1 MGFPGR
7 GKTEN
12 LISGRQ
18 AIATRRLSLKQIL
31 LIDGHPDDDRL
42 TSSLVS
48 SYRRGAQQSGY
59 QVTLITVRDLCFEPN
74 LKYGYQQRLELEPD
88 LLAAIDAMK
97 ACDHMVWIH
106 PVWWG
111 GLPALLKGFIDR
123 IFLPSIMFDYN
134 EAKLGGMGWDGYLE
148 GKTARII
155 ATMDT
160 PKILYRL
167 LYSAPSINQP
177 KKTTLE
183 FCGVKPVKVTQ
194 FAPVKGS
201 TQETRE
207 RWVKT
212 VHELGTKG
220 A

>member
-1 MGFPGR
+1 M
-7 GKTEN
+7 K
-12 LISGRQ
+12 
-18 AIATRRLSLKQIL
+18 KIL
-31 LIDGHPDDDRL
+31 LIDGHPDETRL
-42 TSSLVS
+42 TSALMSV
-48 SYRRGAQQSGY
+48 YRSGAEEAGY
-59 QVTLITVRDLCFEPN
+59 QVSQIVIRELAFEPN
-74 LKYGYQQRLELEPD
+74 LQFGYKQRLELEPD
-88 LLAAIDAMK
+88 LLAAIDAIK
-97 ACDHMVWIH
+97 TCDHMVWVH

-123 IFLPSIMFDYN
+123 TFLPSIMFDY

-148 GKTARII
+148 GKSARII

-167 LYSAPSINQP
+167 LYSAPSVNQL
-177 KKTTLE
+177 KKRTLE

-201 TQETRE
+201 TQEKRE
-207 RWVKT
+207 SWIKT
-212 VHELGTKG
+212 AYMLGLKG

>member
-1 MGFPGR
+1 
-7 GKTEN
+7 
-12 LISGRQ
+12 
-18 AIATRRLSLKQIL
+18 
-31 LIDGHPDDDRL
+31 
-42 TSSLVS
+42 
-48 SYRRGAQQSGY
+48 
-59 QVTLITVRDLCFEPN
+59 
-74 LKYGYQQRLELEPD
+74 
-88 LLAAIDAMK
+88 
-97 ACDHMVWIH
+97 MVWVH

-111 GLPALLKGFIDR
+111 GLPTLLKGFIGR
-123 IFLPSIMFDYN
+123 TFLPSIMFDYN

-167 LYSAPSINQP
+167 LYSAPSVNQL

-201 TQETRE
+201 TQEKRE
-207 RWVKT
+207 SWINAAHV
-212 VHELGTKG
+212 LGLKG

>member
-1 MGFPGR
+1 M
-7 GKTEN
+7 K
-12 LISGRQ
+12 
-18 AIATRRLSLKQIL
+18 KIL
-31 LIDGHPDDDRL
+31 LIDGHPDETRL
-42 TSSLVS
+42 TSALMSA
-48 SYRRGAQQSGY
+48 YRSGAEEAGY
-59 QVTLITVRDLCFEPN
+59 QVSQIVIRELAFEPN
-74 LKYGYQQRLELEPD
+74 LQFGYKQRLELEPD
-88 LLAAIDAMK
+88 LQAAIDAIK
-97 ACDHMVWIH
+97 TCDHMVWVH

-123 IFLPSIMFDYN
+123 TFLPSIMFDYN
-134 EAKLGGMGWDGYLE
+134 ETKLGGMGWDGYLE

-160 PKILYRL
+160 PKVLYRL
-167 LYSAPSINQP
+167 LYSAPSVNQL

-201 TQETRE
+201 TQEKRE
-207 RWVKT
+207 SWIKT
-212 VHELGTKG
+212 AHVLGLKG

>member
-1 MGFPGR
+1 
-7 GKTEN
+7 
-12 LISGRQ
+12 
-18 AIATRRLSLKQIL
+18 
-31 LIDGHPDDDRL
+31 
-42 TSSLVS
+42 
-48 SYRRGAQQSGY
+48 
-59 QVTLITVRDLCFEPN
+59 

-97 ACDHMVWIH
+97 ACDHMVWVH

-111 GLPALLKGFIDR
+111 GLPALLKDFIDR

-167 LYSAPSINQP
+167 LYSAPSINQL

>member
-1 MGFPGR
+1 M
-7 GKTEN
+7 K
-12 LISGRQ
+12 
-18 AIATRRLSLKQIL
+18 KIL
-31 LIDGHPDDDRL
+31 LIDGHPVETRL
-42 TSSLVS
+42 TSALMSA
-48 SYRRGAQQSGY
+48 YRGGAEEAGY
-59 QVTLITVRDLCFEPN
+59 QVSHIVIRDLAFEPN
-74 LKYGYQQRLELEPD
+74 LRFGYKQRLELEPD
-88 LLAAIDAMK
+88 LLAAIDAIK
-97 ACDHMVWIH
+97 ACDHMVWVH

-111 GLPALLKGFIDR
+111 GLPTLLKGFIDR
-123 IFLPSIMFDYN
+123 TFLPSIMFDYN

-167 LYSAPSINQP
+167 LYSAPSVNQL

-201 TQETRE
+201 TPEKRET
-207 RWVKT
+207 WIKT
-212 VHELGTKG
+212 AYVLGLKG

>member
-1 MGFPGR
+1 M
-7 GKTEN
+7 K
-12 LISGRQ
+12 
-18 AIATRRLSLKQIL
+18 KIL
-31 LIDGHPDDDRL
+31 LIDGHPDETRL
-42 TSSLVS
+42 TSALMSV
-48 SYRRGAQQSGY
+48 YRSGAEEAGY
-59 QVTLITVRDLCFEPN
+59 QVSQIVIRELGFEPN
-74 LKYGYQQRLELEPD
+74 LQFGYKQRLELEPD
-88 LLAAIDAMK
+88 LLAAIDAIK
-97 ACDHMVWIH
+97 TCDHMVWFH
-106 PVWWG
+106 PAWWR

-123 IFLPSIMFDYN
+123 TFLPSIMFDYN

-148 GKTARII
+148 GKSARII

-167 LYSAPSINQP
+167 LYSAPSVNQL

-201 TQETRE
+201 TQEKRE
-207 RWVKT
+207 SWINAAHV
-212 VHELGTKG
+212 LGLKG

>member
-1 MGFPGR
+1 
-7 GKTEN
+7 
-12 LISGRQ
+12 
-18 AIATRRLSLKQIL
+18 LKKIL
-31 LIDGHPDDDRL
+31 LIDGHPDETRL
-42 TSSLVS
+42 TSALMSA
-48 SYRRGAQQSGY
+48 YRSGAEEAGY
-59 QVTLITVRDLCFEPN
+59 QVSQIVIRDLAFEPN
-74 LKYGYQQRLELEPD
+74 LRFGYKQRLELEPD

-97 ACDHMVWIH
+97 ACDHMVWVH

-123 IFLPSIMFDYN
+123 TFLPSIMFDYN
-134 EAKLGGMGWDGYLE
+134 EAKLGGMGWDGYPE

-167 LYSAPSINQP
+167 LYTAPSVNQL

-201 TQETRE
+201 SQTKRE
-207 RWVKT
+207 HWVKT

>member
-1 MGFPGR
+1 M
-7 GKTEN
+7 K
-12 LISGRQ
+12 
-18 AIATRRLSLKQIL
+18 KIL
-31 LIDGHPDDDRL
+31 LIDGHPDETRL
-42 TSSLVS
+42 TSVLMSA
-48 SYRRGAQQSGY
+48 YRSGAEEAGY
-59 QVTLITVRDLCFEPN
+59 QVSQIVIRDLAFEPN
-74 LKYGYQQRLELEPD
+74 LRFGYKQRLELEPD

-97 ACDHMVWIH
+97 ACDHMVWVH

-123 IFLPSIMFDYN
+123 TFLPSIMFDYN

-167 LYSAPSINQP
+167 LYTAPSVNQL

-201 TQETRE
+201 TQAKRE
-207 RWVKT
+207 HWVKT
-212 VHELGTKG
+212 VNELGTKG

>member
-1 MGFPGR
+1 M
-7 GKTEN
+7 
-12 LISGRQ
+12 
-18 AIATRRLSLKQIL
+18 KQIL

-48 SYRRGAQQSGY
+48 SYRRGAQQAGY
-59 QVTLITVRDLCFEPN
+59 QVTLITVRDLAFEPN
-74 LKYGYQQRLELEPD
+74 LRFGYKQRLELEPD
-88 LLAAIDAMK
+88 LLAAIDAIK
-97 ACDHMVWIH
+97 ACDHMVWVH

-123 IFLPSIMFDYN
+123 MFLPSIMCEYN
-134 EAKLGGMGWDGYLE
+134 EVKLGGMGWDGYLE
-148 GKTARII
+148 SKTARII

-167 LYSAPSINQP
+167 LYSAPSVNQL

-201 TQETRE
+201 TQEKRE
-207 RWVKT
+207 SWIKT
-212 VHELGTKG
+212 AHMLGLKG

>member
-1 MGFPGR
+1 M
-7 GKTEN
+7 K
-12 LISGRQ
+12 
-18 AIATRRLSLKQIL
+18 KIL
-31 LIDGHPDDDRL
+31 LIDGHPDETRL
-42 TSSLVS
+42 TSALMSV
-48 SYRRGAQQSGY
+48 YRSGAEEAGY
-59 QVTLITVRDLCFEPN
+59 QVSQIVIRELAFEPN
-74 LKYGYQQRLELEPD
+74 LQFGYKQRLELEPD
-88 LLAAIDAMK
+88 LLAAIDAIK
-97 ACDHMVWIH
+97 TCDHMVWVH

-123 IFLPSIMFDYN
+123 TFLPSIMFDYN

-148 GKTARII
+148 GKSARII

-160 PKILYRL
+160 LKILYRL
-167 LYSAPSINQP
+167 LYSAPSVNQL

-201 TQETRE
+201 TQEKRE
-207 RWVKT
+207 SWIKT
-212 VHELGTKG
+212 AYMLGLKG

>member
-1 MGFPGR
+1 
-7 GKTEN
+7 
-12 LISGRQ
+12 
-18 AIATRRLSLKQIL
+18 LKKIL
-31 LIDGHPDDDRL
+31 LIYGHPDETRL
-42 TSSLVS
+42 TSALMSAYS
-48 SYRRGAQQSGY
+48 RGAEEVGY
-59 QVTLITVRDLCFEPN
+59 QVSQIVIRELAFEPN
-74 LKYGYQQRLELEPD
+74 LKFGYQQRLELEPD
-88 LLAAIDAMK
+88 LLAAIDAIK
-97 ACDHMVWIH
+97 ACDHMVWVH

-111 GLPALLKGFIDR
+111 GLPTFLKGFIDR
-123 IFLPSIMFDYN
+123 TFLPSIMFDYN

-167 LYSAPSINQP
+167 LYSAPSVNQL

-201 TQETRE
+201 TQEKRE
-207 RWVKT
+207 SWINAAHV
-212 VHELGTKG
+212 LGLKG

>member
-1 MGFPGR
+1 M
-7 GKTEN
+7 K
-12 LISGRQ
+12 
-18 AIATRRLSLKQIL
+18 KIL
-31 LIDGHPDDDRL
+31 LIYGHPDETRL
-42 TSSLVS
+42 TSALMSAYS
-48 SYRRGAQQSGY
+48 RGAEEAGY
-59 QVTLITVRDLCFEPN
+59 QVSQIVIRELAFEPN
-74 LKYGYQQRLELEPD
+74 LKFGYQQRLELEPD
-88 LLAAIDAMK
+88 LLAAIDAIK
-97 ACDHMVWIH
+97 ACDHMVWVH

-111 GLPALLKGFIDR
+111 GLPTLLKGFIDR
-123 IFLPSIMFDYN
+123 TFLPSIMFDYN

-167 LYSAPSINQP
+167 LYSAPSVNQL

-183 FCGVKPVKVTQ
+183 FCGVKLVKVTQ

-201 TQETRE
+201 TQEKRE
-207 RWVKT
+207 SWINAAHV
-212 VHELGTKG
+212 LGLKG

>member
-1 MGFPGR
+1 M
-7 GKTEN
+7 
-12 LISGRQ
+12 
-18 AIATRRLSLKQIL
+18 KQIL

-48 SYRRGAQQSGY
+48 SYRRGAQQAGY
-59 QVTLITVRDLCFEPN
+59 QVTLITVRDLAFEPN
-74 LKYGYQQRLELEPD
+74 LRFGYKQRLELEPD
-88 LLAAIDAMK
+88 LLAAIDAIK
-97 ACDHMVWIH
+97 ACDHMVWVH

-123 IFLPSIMFDYN
+123 MFLPSIMFDYN
-134 EAKLGGMGWDGYLE
+134 EVKLGGMGWDGYLE
-148 GKTARII
+148 SKTARII

-160 PKILYRL
+160 PKMLYRL
-167 LYSAPSINQP
+167 LYSAPSVNQL

-194 FAPVKGS
+194 LAPAKGS
-201 TQETRE
+201 TQEKRE
-207 RWVKT
+207 HWVKT

>member
-1 MGFPGR
+1 MSAYR
-7 GKTEN
+7 
-12 LISGRQ
+12 SG
-18 AIATRRLSLKQIL
+18 AEEA
-31 LIDGHPDDDRL
+31 
-42 TSSLVS
+42 
-48 SYRRGAQQSGY
+48 GY
-59 QVTLITVRDLCFEPN
+59 QVSHIVIRDLAFEPN
-74 LKYGYQQRLELEPD
+74 LRFGYKQRLELEPD

-97 ACDHMVWIH
+97 ACDHMVWVH

-123 IFLPSIMFDYN
+123 TFLPSIMFDYN

-160 PKILYRL
+160 PKVLYRL
-167 LYSAPSINQP
+167 LYSAPSVNQL

-201 TQETRE
+201 TQAKRE
-207 RWVKT
+207 HWVKT

>member
-1 MGFPGR
+1 M
-7 GKTEN
+7 K
-12 LISGRQ
+12 
-18 AIATRRLSLKQIL
+18 KIL
-31 LIDGHPDDDRL
+31 LIYGHPDETRL
-42 TSSLVS
+42 TSALMSAYS
-48 SYRRGAQQSGY
+48 RGAEEAGY
-59 QVTLITVRDLCFEPN
+59 QVSQIVIRELAFEPN
-74 LKYGYQQRLELEPD
+74 LKFGYQQRLELEPD
-88 LLAAIDAMK
+88 LLAAIDAIK
-97 ACDHMVWIH
+97 ACDHMVWVH

-111 GLPALLKGFIDR
+111 GLPTLLKGFIDR
-123 IFLPSIMFDYN
+123 TFLPSFMFDYN

-167 LYSAPSINQP
+167 LYSAPSVNQL

-201 TQETRE
+201 TQEKRE
-207 RWVKT
+207 SWINAAHV
-212 VHELGTKG
+212 LGLKG

>member
-1 MGFPGR
+1 M
-7 GKTEN
+7 K
-12 LISGRQ
+12 
-18 AIATRRLSLKQIL
+18 KIL
-31 LIDGHPDDDRL
+31 LIDGHPDETRL
-42 TSSLVS
+42 TSALISA
-48 SYRRGAQQSGY
+48 YRSGAEEAGY
-59 QVTLITVRDLCFEPN
+59 QVSQILIRELAFEPN
-74 LKYGYQQRLELEPD
+74 LQFGYKQRLELEPD
-88 LLAAIDAMK
+88 LLAAIDAIK
-97 ACDHMVWIH
+97 TCDHMVWVH

-123 IFLPSIMFDYN
+123 TFLLSIMFDYN
-134 EAKLGGMGWDGYLE
+134 EAKLSGMGWDGYLE
-148 GKTARII
+148 GKSARII

-167 LYSAPSINQP
+167 LYSAPSVNQL

-201 TQETRE
+201 TQEKRE
-207 RWVKT
+207 SWIKT
-212 VHELGTKG
+212 AHVLGLKG

>member
-1 MGFPGR
+1 MR
-7 GKTEN
+7 K
-12 LISGRQ
+12 
-18 AIATRRLSLKQIL
+18 IL
-31 LIDGHPDDDRL
+31 LIDGHPDETRL
-42 TSSLVS
+42 TSALMSAYKS
-48 SYRRGAQQSGY
+48 GAEEAGY
-59 QVTLITVRDLCFEPN
+59 QVSHIVIRDLTFEPN
-74 LKYGYQQRLELEPD
+74 LKFGYKQRLELEPD
-88 LLAAIDAMK
+88 LLAAIDAIK
-97 ACDHMVWIH
+97 ACDHMVWVH

-111 GLPALLKGFIDR
+111 GLPTLLKGFIDR
-123 IFLPSIMFDYN
+123 TFLPSIMFDYN

-167 LYSAPSINQP
+167 LYSAPSVNQL

>member
-1 MGFPGR
+1 M
-7 GKTEN
+7 K
-12 LISGRQ
+12 
-18 AIATRRLSLKQIL
+18 KIL
-31 LIDGHPDDDRL
+31 LIDGHPDETRL
-42 TSSLVS
+42 TSALISA
-48 SYRRGAQQSGY
+48 YRSGAEEAGY
-59 QVTLITVRDLCFEPN
+59 QVSQIVICGLAFEPN
-74 LKYGYQQRLELEPD
+74 LRFDYKQRLELEPD
-88 LLAAIDAMK
+88 LLAAIDAIE
-97 ACDHMVWIH
+97 ACDHMVWVH

-134 EAKLGGMGWDGYLE
+134 EAKPGSIGWDGNLE

-167 LYSAPSINQP
+167 LYTAPSVNQL

-194 FAPVKGS
+194 LAPAKGS
-201 TQETRE
+201 TQEKRE
-207 RWVKT
+207 HWVKT

-220 A
+220 ASLQRALLCSNNGAALS

>member
-1 MGFPGR
+1 M
-7 GKTEN
+7 K
-12 LISGRQ
+12 
-18 AIATRRLSLKQIL
+18 KIL
-31 LIDGHPDDDRL
+31 LIDGDPDETRL
-42 TSSLVS
+42 TSALISA
-48 SYRRGAQQSGY
+48 YRSGAEEAGY
-59 QVTLITVRDLCFEPN
+59 QVSQILIRELAFEPN
-74 LKYGYQQRLELEPD
+74 LQFGYKQRLELEPD
-88 LLAAIDAMK
+88 LLAAIDAIK
-97 ACDHMVWIH
+97 TCDHMVWVH

-123 IFLPSIMFDYN
+123 TFLPSIMFDYY

-160 PKILYRL
+160 PKVLYRL
-167 LYSAPSINQP
+167 LYSAPSVNQL

-201 TQETRE
+201 TQEKRE
-207 RWVKT
+207 SWIKT
-212 VHELGTKG
+212 AHVLGLKG

>member
-1 MGFPGR
+1 M
-7 GKTEN
+7 K
-12 LISGRQ
+12 
-18 AIATRRLSLKQIL
+18 KIL
-31 LIDGHPDDDRL
+31 LIDGHPDETRL
-42 TSSLVS
+42 TSALMSA
-48 SYRRGAQQSGY
+48 YRSGAEEAGY
-59 QVTLITVRDLCFEPN
+59 QVSQIVIRDLAFEPN
-74 LKYGYQQRLELEPD
+74 LRFGYKQRLELEPD

-97 ACDHMVWIH
+97 ACDHMVWVH

-123 IFLPSIMFDYN
+123 TFLPSIMFDYN

-167 LYSAPSINQP
+167 LYTAPSVNQL

-201 TQETRE
+201 TQAKRE
-207 RWVKT
+207 HWVKT
-212 VHELGTKG
+212 VNELGTKG